1 MKKKEGNG
9 KDCNKSNKKGQSPID
24 EGVIFSDGF
33 NCFID
38 SFEERV

>member
-1 MKKKEGNG
+1 MKEEEGNG
-9 KDCNKSNKKGQSPID
+9 EDCNKSNKEGQSPIH

-38 SFEERV
+38 SFEKGV